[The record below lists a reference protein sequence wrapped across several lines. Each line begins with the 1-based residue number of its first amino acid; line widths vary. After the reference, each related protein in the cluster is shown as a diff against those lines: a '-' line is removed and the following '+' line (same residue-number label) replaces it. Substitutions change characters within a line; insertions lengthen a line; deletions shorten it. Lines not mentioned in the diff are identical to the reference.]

1 MFCRVTTEQSLALAE
16 ALAAEV
22 KVQDDPP
29 LLSRVREEV
38 RVRGAAET
46 SVAASAIRDPYI
58 EKRILY
64 MLHN

>member
-1 MFCRVTTEQSLALAE
+1 MFRRVTTEQSPALAE

-29 LLSRVREEV
+29 LLSRVREGV
-38 RVRGAAET
+38 GVRGAAET

-58 EKRILY
+58 EKRIPSI
-64 MLHN
+64 LHN